1 VDFDGRI
8 LSRREAFFDRV
19 KQAPVF
25 CRADLD
31 RDAFFKYLN
40 GKPDRTLDPKI
51 AWLLAASKANRAEKY
66 GIELSLELDGGKGGH
81 SEFLDH
87 ITLQELY
94 HTRILLECCSSVGL
108 DVEILPPPRMTRMAT
123 TLMARLPERL
133 RLPLTLAGEIVGCV
147 FFALLLENAD
157 CFDEEPEVRERLRE
171 LTRDILLDE
180 IGHVVY
186 CRSGLSNA
194 ELAYARRLLPLMQRT
209 LLNDMP
215 EYVQI
220 AGSVEAFNQRVRD
233 FDVARDAFVSEQCFR
248 G

>member
-1 VDFDGRI
+1 MTREGTMTHNTSVSDPARA
-8 LSRREAFFDRV
+8 SR
-19 KQAPVF
+19 
-25 CRADLD
+25 
-31 RDAFFKYLN
+31 
-40 GKPDRTLDPKI
+40 
-51 AWLLAASKANRAEKY
+51 
-66 GIELSLELDGGKGGH
+66 

-87 ITLQELY
+87 VALQEFY
-94 HTRILLECCSSVGL
+94 HTRILLECCNSVGL
-108 DVEILPPPRMTRMAT
+108 DVDILPPRLAMRVAT
-123 TLMARLPERL
+123 NLMARLPERG
-133 RLPLTLAGEIVGCV
+133 RLPLTLAAEIVGCV
-147 FFALLLENAD
+147 FFALLLAHLD
-157 CFDEEPEVRERLRE
+157 YFDEEPEVRERLRD
-171 LTRDILLDE
+171 LIRDILIDE
-180 IGHVVY
+180 IGHVAY